1 MVVVAKWVVAAAVV
15 SCSLC
20 GLCAGF
26 AQLSS
31 SSSCGIGDAWSGSSR
46 QLSGAFCGGRLRCH
60 AAVAQNHCSWRRRRT
75 LHMAAF
81 DIEPGCLIMFERNSG
96 DQAVLGLVTERDG
109 KRNFLVEGPT
119 GKLSVAPKAVRYV
132 LPGGASYTSQQRHGL
147 ASAATNSAQE
157 DEETLVHTAW
167 ELLVEDPDL
176 LEGPLTP
183 GAFAE
188 LALGGSTPQDCLAAF
203 GLLTGEWGR
212 LYFKAK
218 GDGAYEAR
226 AGYLVDELVRKRD
239 AEAAEE
245 ARRDALRRRLQD
257 LLNAGAGRA
266 LSPAVVPGVNAEE
279 GAAASLPDAEGALS
293 EADVAALRSLAAMAG
308 RCMGRD
314 PPHPDE
320 VDGGALL
327 SRLARLPTRAN
338 AFRLCVQLGILD
350 DHANLFL
357 RGTDFERGASEAAAA
372 EALSAAADG
381 DGGEDPDAAVR
392 VDLTRLK
399 AYAIDSADTTEDPDA
414 AVRVDLTRLK
424 AYAIDSADTTEVDD
438 AVSVER
444 LPNGRERVWVHIA
457 DVSRWVQQGSAL
469 DQDAARRQTTLYL
482 PEQSVPMFPR
492 DLAENVLSLTAGRPC
507 PALSMGVIL
516 NDAGAIEDLTVVAS
530 TIVVT
535 YRLTYEHVDEML
547 YDKYIH
553 TDEAHAVTSLS
564 RHIYTVFHKRPV
576 SEANDCRGDIK
587 PAFQM
592 LTRSTLSKHAHSKH
606 VVPDA
611 AAEDG
616 RGIVVSLDDPD
627 RSSVQLVTELMIMSG
642 EGMARLGREQGIGM
656 PFRCQRAPASP
667 PDEGYLEQFPARY
680 CRAVASYRFMSGAIV
695 SAEPGIHWGLG
706 LDGYVQWSSPIR
718 RFNDLVVHWQVKRW
732 LHGQTPL
739 SGADVAK
746 LVASQEGTLQAAN
759 KIARDS
765 SRYWLIEYL
774 RRTADEPHV
783 AYVLGYNDN
792 RERGGKVIY
801 DILLEEL
808 GAVVKHPETSITM
821 EPGDALRVTVAQ
833 AAPRSMT
840 LRLRCAKVS
849 AERCLYQI
857 AVPPYDGEGG
867 SVTLRL
873 RCAKVS
879 AEAAPRS
886 MTLRLRCTKVS
897 AEGCVVS
904 AHNMN
909 ATPIMT
915 VAQAAPRSMTLRLRC
930 AKVSAERSSSSTT
943 SAAHTGLGAP
953 SANFSTNA
961 ADGNTYGNRAAGG
974 SAPRP
979 PSTSSCNPT

>member
-1 MVVVAKWVVAAAVV
+1 MVVVAKWVAAAVV

-31 SSSCGIGDAWSGSSR
+31 SSSCGSGDAWSGSSR

-60 AAVAQNHCSWRRRRT
+60 AAVAQTQCSWRRRRT

-147 ASAATNSAQE
+147 ASAATSSAQE

-245 ARRDALRRRLQD
+245 ARRDALRRRLQN

-266 LSPAVVPGVNAEE
+266 LLPAIVPGVNAAE

-320 VDGGALL
+320 NDGGALL

-357 RGTDFERGASEAAAA
+357 RGTDFERGTSEAAAA

-392 VDLTRLK
+392 VDLTH
-399 AYAIDSADTTEDPDA
+399 
-414 AVRVDLTRLK
+414 LK

-444 LPNGRERVWVHIA
+444 LPDGRERVWVHIA

-516 NDAGAIEDLTVVAS
+516 NAAGAIEDLTVVAS

-547 YDKYIH
+547 YDGMAV
-553 TDEAHAVTSLS
+553 EGGEEWELGRLAHYARLRYQYRSSNGSVD
-564 RHIYTVFHKRPV
+564 RFKRAPQ
-576 SEANDCRGDIK
+576 NTIK
-587 PAFQM
+587 
-592 LTRSTLSKHAHSKH
+592 

-627 RSSVQLVTELMIMSG
+627 RASVQLVTELMIMSG

-765 SRYWLIEYL
+765 ARYWLIEYL
-774 RRTADEPHV
+774 RRTVDEPHV

-849 AERCLYQI
+849 AE
-857 AVPPYDGEGG
+857 
-867 SVTLRL
+867 
-873 RCAKVS
+873 
-879 AEAAPRS
+879 
-886 MTLRLRCTKVS
+886 
-897 AEGCVVS
+897 
-904 AHNMN
+904 
-909 ATPIMT
+909 
-915 VAQAAPRSMTLRLRC
+915 
-930 AKVSAERSSSSTT
+930 
-943 SAAHTGLGAP
+943 
-953 SANFSTNA
+953 
-961 ADGNTYGNRAAGG
+961 DGNSLVAA
-974 SAPRP
+974 
-979 PSTSSCNPT
+979 SSGAGEAEQP